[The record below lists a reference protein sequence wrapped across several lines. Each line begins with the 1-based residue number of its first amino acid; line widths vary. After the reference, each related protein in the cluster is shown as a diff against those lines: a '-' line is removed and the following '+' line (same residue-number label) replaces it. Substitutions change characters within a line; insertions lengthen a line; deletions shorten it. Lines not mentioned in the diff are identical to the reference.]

1 MLAIHLITDT
11 SAIYRWNF
19 NRDISLVYVYSL
31 VLLTMLA
38 FSGNALLTRAALAS
52 YNMDPE
58 LVLLL
63 RVSAGAITLLL
74 ICYLRK
80 YSLKIFSSLHLKTAA
95 ALSLYLVGFSY
106 AFTGLETGIGVL
118 IQFGVVQ
125 LVMFSSSFLS
135 DQKVPKNKTIGAII
149 AFTGLIYLLW
159 PSGGFTLNFESSV
172 LMAIAGMA
180 WGIYSVLGKK
190 AESAIAATTA
200 SFLISTP
207 ICLVFVLSLPNNPD
221 FSWSNTGALLAIAS
235 GSITSGIGYALWYY
249 VLPKIPSTNAA
260 VSQLSVPLIAAAGG
274 MIFMQELITLKFIL
288 SCVLVLGGIALTIGI
303 PKSGRQ

>member
-1 MLAIHLITDT
+1 MIH
-11 SAIYRWNF
+11 IY
-19 NRDISLVYVYSL
+19 LL

-38 FSGNALLTRAALAS
+38 FSGNAVLTRAALAT

-63 RVSAGAITLLL
+63 RVSSGAITLLF

-80 YSLKIFSSLHLKTAA
+80 YSLKIFSNLHLKTAA

-125 LVMFSSSFLS
+125 LVMFASSFLS
-135 DQKVPKNKTIGAII
+135 DQQVPKNKNIGAII

-159 PSGGFTLNFESSV
+159 PSGDFTLDLTSSV

-180 WGIYSVLGKK
+180 WGIYSILGKN
-190 AESAIAATTA
+190 AVSAISATTA

-207 ICLVFVLSLPNNPD
+207 ICLIFVLLLPNDSD
-221 FSWSNTGALLAIAS
+221 FSWSSTGALLAISS

-274 MIFMQELITLKFIL
+274 MIFMQELITLKFVL
-288 SCVLVLGGIALTIGI
+288 SCILVLGGIAITIGV
-303 PKSGRQ
+303 PKSSKK

>member
-1 MLAIHLITDT
+1 
-11 SAIYRWNF
+11 
-19 NRDISLVYVYSL
+19 
-31 VLLTMLA
+31 MLA
-38 FSGNALLTRAALAS
+38 FSGNAVLTRAALAT

-63 RVSAGAITLLL
+63 RVSSGAITLLF

-80 YSLKIFSSLHLKTAA
+80 YSLKIFSNLHLKTAA

-125 LVMFSSSFLS
+125 LVMFASSFLS
-135 DQKVPKNKTIGAII
+135 DQQVPKNKNIGAII

-159 PSGGFTLNFESSV
+159 PSGDFTLDLTSSV

-180 WGIYSVLGKK
+180 WGIYSILGKN
-190 AESAIAATTA
+190 AVSAISSTTA

-207 ICLVFVLSLPNNPD
+207 ICLLFVLLLPNDSD
-221 FSWSNTGALLAIAS
+221 FSWSSTGALLAISS

-274 MIFMQELITLKFIL
+274 MIFMQELITLKFVL
-288 SCVLVLGGIALTIGI
+288 SCILVLGGIAITIGV
-303 PKSGRQ
+303 PKSSKK

>member
-1 MLAIHLITDT
+1 
-11 SAIYRWNF
+11 
-19 NRDISLVYVYSL
+19 
-31 VLLTMLA
+31 MLA
-38 FSGNALLTRAALAS
+38 FSGNAILTRAALAS

-63 RVSAGAITLLL
+63 RVSSGAITLLL

-80 YSLKIFSSLHLKTAA
+80 YSLKIFSNLHFKTGA

-125 LVMFSSSFLS
+125 LVMFASSFLS
-135 DQKVPKNKTIGAII
+135 DQQVAKNKSVGAII

-159 PSGGFTLNFESSV
+159 PSGGFTLDLTASV
-172 LMAIAGMA
+172 LMGIAGLA
-180 WGIYSVLGKK
+180 WGIYSVLGKD
-190 AESAIAATTA
+190 AESAISATTA

-207 ICLVFVLSLPNNPD
+207 ICFIFVLLLPSNSD
-221 FSWSNTGALLAIAS
+221 FSWSSIGALLAICS
-235 GSITSGIGYALWYY
+235 GSITSGIGYALWYF

-274 MIFMQELITLKFIL
+274 MIFMQELITFKFIL
-288 SCVLVLGGIALTIGI
+288 SCILILGGIAITIGLS
-303 PKSGRQ
+303 KGNKK

>member
-1 MLAIHLITDT
+1 MIH
-11 SAIYRWNF
+11 IY
-19 NRDISLVYVYSL
+19 LL

-38 FSGNALLTRAALAS
+38 FSGNAVLTRAALAT

-63 RVSAGAITLLL
+63 RVSSGAITLLF

-80 YSLKIFSSLHLKTAA
+80 YSLKIFSNLHLKTAA

-125 LVMFSSSFLS
+125 LVMFASSFLS
-135 DQKVPKNKTIGAII
+135 DQQVPKNKNIGAII

-159 PSGGFTLNFESSV
+159 PSGDFTLDLTSSV

-180 WGIYSVLGKK
+180 WGIYSILGKN
-190 AESAIAATTA
+190 AVSAISSTTA

-207 ICLVFVLSLPNNPD
+207 ICLIFVLLLPNDSD
-221 FSWSNTGALLAIAS
+221 FSWSSTGALLAISS

-274 MIFMQELITLKFIL
+274 MIFMQELITLKFVL
-288 SCVLVLGGIALTIGI
+288 SCILVLGGIAITIGV
-303 PKSGRQ
+303 PKSSKK

>member
-1 MLAIHLITDT
+1 M
-11 SAIYRWNF
+11 YKGNF
-19 NRDISLVYVYSL
+19 NRDLSLVYVYSL

-38 FSGNALLTRAALAS
+38 FSGNAILTRVALAS
-52 YNMDPE
+52 YNMNPE

-63 RVSAGAITLLL
+63 RVSSGAVTLLL

-80 YSLKIFSSLHLKTAA
+80 YSLKIFSNLHIKTAT

-106 AFTGLETGIGVL
+106 AFTELETGIGVL

-125 LVMFSSSFLS
+125 LVMFTSSFFS
-135 DQKVPKNKTIGAII
+135 DQQVPKNKSIGAII

-159 PSGGFTLNFESSV
+159 PIGDFTLNLKSSL

-180 WGIYSVLGKK
+180 WGIYSVLGKNTD
-190 AESAIAATTA
+190 AAISSTTA

-207 ICLVFVLSLPNNPD
+207 ICLIFVLLLPSNSD
-221 FSWSNTGALLAIAS
+221 FSWSSTGALLAICS
-235 GSITSGIGYALWYY
+235 GSITSGMGYALWYY

-274 MIFMQELITLKFIL
+274 VIFMQELITFKFII
-288 SCVLVLGGIALTIGI
+288 SCVLILGGIAITIGVS
-303 PKSGRQ
+303 SGKVK

>member
-1 MLAIHLITDT
+1 M
-11 SAIYRWNF
+11 
-19 NRDISLVYVYSL
+19 VYVYSL

-74 ICYLRK
+74 ICYLKK
-80 YSLKIFSSLHLKTAA
+80 YSFKIFSNLHLKTAA

-125 LVMFSSSFLS
+125 LVMFASSFLS
-135 DQKVPKNKTIGAII
+135 DQQVPKNKSIGAII

-159 PSGGFTLNFESSV
+159 PSGDFTLDMKSSV

-180 WGIYSVLGKK
+180 WGIYSILGKN
-190 AESAIAATTA
+190 AESAISATTA
-200 SFLISTP
+200 SFLLSTP
-207 ICLVFVLSLPNNPD
+207 ICLIVILLLPNNTG
-221 FSWSNTGALLAIAS
+221 FSWSNNGALLAICS
-235 GSITSGIGYALWYY
+235 GAITSGMGYALWYY
-249 VLPKIPSTNAA
+249 VLPKIPCTNAA

-288 SCVLVLGGIALTIGI
+288 SCVLVLGGIAITIGI

>member
-1 MLAIHLITDT
+1 
-11 SAIYRWNF
+11 
-19 NRDISLVYVYSL
+19 
-31 VLLTMLA
+31 MLA

-52 YNMDPE
+52 YDMDPE

-80 YSLKIFSSLHLKTAA
+80 YSLKIFSNLHLKTAA

-125 LVMFSSSFLS
+125 LVMFASSFLS

-159 PSGGFTLNFESSV
+159 PSGDFTINLTSSV

-190 AESAIAATTA
+190 AASAIAATTA

-207 ICLVFVLSLPNNPD
+207 ICLIFVLLLPYNPD

-235 GSITSGIGYALWYY
+235 GSVTSGIGYALWYY

-274 MIFMQELITLKFIL
+274 MIFMQELITLKFVL

>member
-1 MLAIHLITDT
+1 
-11 SAIYRWNF
+11 
-19 NRDISLVYVYSL
+19 LVYVYSL

-74 ICYLRK
+74 ICYLKK
-80 YSLKIFSSLHLKTAA
+80 YSLKILSNLHLKTAV
-95 ALSLYLVGFSY
+95 ALSLYLVSFSY

-125 LVMFSSSFLS
+125 LVMFASSFLS

-159 PSGGFTLNFESSV
+159 PSGDFTINLTSSV

-190 AESAIAATTA
+190 AASAIAATTA

-207 ICLVFVLSLPNNPD
+207 ICLIFVLLLPYNPD

-235 GSITSGIGYALWYY
+235 GSVTSGIGYALWYY

-260 VSQLSVPLIAAAGG
+260 VSQLSVPLIAAGGG
-274 MIFMQELITLKFIL
+274 MIFMQELITLKFVL

>member
-63 RVSAGAITLLL
+63 RVFAGAITLLL
-74 ICYLRK
+74 ICCVRK
-80 YSLKIFSSLHLKTAA
+80 YSLKIFSNLHLKTAA

-125 LVMFSSSFLS
+125 LVMFASSFLS
-135 DQKVPKNKTIGAII
+135 DQKVPKNKTTGAII

-159 PSGGFTLNFESSV
+159 PSGDFTLNFESSV

-207 ICLVFVLSLPNNPD
+207 ICLIFVLLLPNNPD
-221 FSWSNTGALLAIAS
+221 LSWSNKGALLAIAS

-249 VLPKIPSTNAA
+249 ILPKIPSTNAA

-274 MIFMQELITLKFIL
+274 MIFMQELITLKFVI

-303 PKSGRQ
+303 PKSDRQ

>member
-1 MLAIHLITDT
+1 M
-11 SAIYRWNF
+11 IY
-19 NRDISLVYVYSL
+19 IYLL

-38 FSGNALLTRAALAS
+38 FSGNAILTRAALAT

-58 LVLLL
+58 LVFLL
-63 RVSAGAITLLL
+63 RVSSGAITLLL

-80 YSLKIFSSLHLKTAA
+80 YSLKVFSNLHLKTTA

-106 AFTGLETGIGVL
+106 ALTGLETGIGVL

-125 LVMFSSSFLS
+125 LVMFASSFLS
-135 DQKVPKNKTIGAII
+135 DQQVSKNKSIGAII
-149 AFTGLIYLLW
+149 AFSGLIYLLW
-159 PSGGFTLNFESSV
+159 PSGDFTLDLPSSF

-207 ICLVFVLSLPNNPD
+207 ICLIFVLLLPNNSD
-221 FSWSNTGALLAIAS
+221 LSWSNTGALLAIAS
-235 GSITSGIGYALWYY
+235 GSITSGMGYALWYY

-288 SCVLVLGGIALTIGI
+288 SCVLVLGGIAITIGI

>member
-1 MLAIHLITDT
+1 
-11 SAIYRWNF
+11 
-19 NRDISLVYVYSL
+19 
-31 VLLTMLA
+31 MLA

-74 ICYLRK
+74 ICYLKK
-80 YSLKIFSSLHLKTAA
+80 YSLKILSNLHFKTAV
-95 ALSLYLVGFSY
+95 ALSLYLVSFSY

-125 LVMFSSSFLS
+125 LVMFASSFLS

-159 PSGGFTLNFESSV
+159 PSGDFTINLTSSV

-190 AESAIAATTA
+190 AASAIAATTA

-207 ICLVFVLSLPNNPD
+207 ICLIFALLLPNNPD

-235 GSITSGIGYALWYY
+235 GSVTSGIGYALWYY

-274 MIFMQELITLKFIL
+274 MIFMQELITLKFVL

>member
-1 MLAIHLITDT
+1 M
-11 SAIYRWNF
+11 
-19 NRDISLVYVYSL
+19 VYVYSL

-52 YNMDPE
+52 YDMDPE

-74 ICYLRK
+74 VCYLRK
-80 YSLKIFSSLHLKTAA
+80 YSLKIFSNLHLKTAA

-125 LVMFSSSFLS
+125 LVMFASSFLS

-159 PSGGFTLNFESSV
+159 PSGDFTLNFGSSV

-207 ICLVFVLSLPNNPD
+207 ICLIFVLFLPDNPD

-274 MIFMQELITLKFIL
+274 MIFMQELITLKFVI

-303 PKSGRQ
+303 PKSDRQ

>member
-1 MLAIHLITDT
+1 M
-11 SAIYRWNF
+11 
-19 NRDISLVYVYSL
+19 VYVYSL

-74 ICYLRK
+74 ICYLKK
-80 YSLKIFSSLHLKTAA
+80 YSLKILSNLHLKTAV
-95 ALSLYLVGFSY
+95 ALSLYLVSFSY

-125 LVMFSSSFLS
+125 LVMFASSFLS

-159 PSGGFTLNFESSV
+159 PSGDFTINLTSSV

-190 AESAIAATTA
+190 AASAIAATTA

-207 ICLVFVLSLPNNPD
+207 ICLIFVLLLPYNPD

-235 GSITSGIGYALWYY
+235 GSVTSGIGYALWYY

-274 MIFMQELITLKFIL
+274 MIFMQELITLKFVL

-303 PKSGRQ
+303 PKNGRQ

>member
-1 MLAIHLITDT
+1 M
-11 SAIYRWNF
+11 
-19 NRDISLVYVYSL
+19 VYVYSL

-74 ICYLRK
+74 ICYLKK
-80 YSLKIFSSLHLKTAA
+80 YSLKILSNLHLKTAV
-95 ALSLYLVGFSY
+95 ALSLYLVSFSY

-125 LVMFSSSFLS
+125 LVMFASSFLS

-159 PSGGFTLNFESSV
+159 PSGDYTINLTSSV
-172 LMAIAGMA
+172 LMAIAGMS

-190 AESAIAATTA
+190 AASAIAATTA

-207 ICLVFVLSLPNNPD
+207 ICLIFVLLLPYNPD

-235 GSITSGIGYALWYY
+235 GSVTSGIGYALWYY

-260 VSQLSVPLIAAAGG
+260 VSQLSVPLIAAGGG
-274 MIFMQELITLKFIL
+274 MIFMQELITLKFVL

>member
-1 MLAIHLITDT
+1 
-11 SAIYRWNF
+11 
-19 NRDISLVYVYSL
+19 
-31 VLLTMLA
+31 MLA
-38 FSGNALLTRAALAS
+38 FSGNALLTRAALAI

-63 RVSAGAITLLL
+63 RVFAGAITLLL
-74 ICYLRK
+74 ICYVRK
-80 YSLKIFSSLHLKTAA
+80 YSLKIFSNLHLKTAA

-125 LVMFSSSFLS
+125 LVMFASSFLS
-135 DQKVPKNKTIGAII
+135 NQKVPKNKTIGAII

-159 PSGGFTLNFESSV
+159 PSGDFTLNFESSV

-207 ICLVFVLSLPNNPD
+207 ICLIFVLLLPNNPD
-221 FSWSNTGALLAIAS
+221 LSWSNKGALLAIAS

-274 MIFMQELITLKFIL
+274 MIFMQELITLKFVI

-303 PKSGRQ
+303 PKSDRQ

>member
-1 MLAIHLITDT
+1 MIH
-11 SAIYRWNF
+11 IY
-19 NRDISLVYVYSL
+19 LL

-38 FSGNALLTRAALAS
+38 FSGNAVLTRAALAT

-63 RVSAGAITLLL
+63 RVSSGAITLLF

-80 YSLKIFSSLHLKTAA
+80 YSLKIFSNLHLKTAA

-125 LVMFSSSFLS
+125 LVMFASSFLS
-135 DQKVPKNKTIGAII
+135 DQQVPKNKNIGAII

-159 PSGGFTLNFESSV
+159 PSGDFTLDLTSSV

-180 WGIYSVLGKK
+180 WGIYSILGKN
-190 AESAIAATTA
+190 AESAISSTTA

-207 ICLVFVLSLPNNPD
+207 ICLLFVLLLPNDSD
-221 FSWSNTGALLAIAS
+221 FSWSSTGALLAISS

-274 MIFMQELITLKFIL
+274 MIFMQELITLKFVL
-288 SCVLVLGGIALTIGI
+288 SCILVLGGIAITIGV
-303 PKSGRQ
+303 PKSSKK

>member
-1 MLAIHLITDT
+1 M
-11 SAIYRWNF
+11 
-19 NRDISLVYVYSL
+19 VYVYSL

-52 YNMDPE
+52 YDMDPE

-80 YSLKIFSSLHLKTAA
+80 YSLKIFSNLHLKTAA

-125 LVMFSSSFLS
+125 LVMFASSFLS

-159 PSGGFTLNFESSV
+159 PSGDFTLNFGSSV

-180 WGIYSVLGKK
+180 WGVYSVLGKK

-207 ICLVFVLSLPNNPD
+207 ICLIFVLFLPGNPD

-274 MIFMQELITLKFIL
+274 TIFMQELITLKFIL
-288 SCVLVLGGIALTIGI
+288 SCILVLGGIALTIGI

>member
-1 MLAIHLITDT
+1 
-11 SAIYRWNF
+11 
-19 NRDISLVYVYSL
+19 
-31 VLLTMLA
+31 MLA

-80 YSLKIFSSLHLKTAA
+80 YSLKIFSNLHLKTAA

-125 LVMFSSSFLS
+125 LVMFASSFLS
-135 DQKVPKNKTIGAII
+135 DRQVPKNKSIGAII

-159 PSGGFTLNFESSV
+159 PSGDFTLDMKSSV

-180 WGIYSVLGKK
+180 WGIYSILGKMQNPHL
-190 AESAIAATTA
+190 ATTA

-207 ICLVFVLSLPNNPD
+207 ICLIFILLLPNNTG
-221 FSWSNTGALLAIAS
+221 FSWSNTGALLAICS
-235 GSITSGIGYALWYY
+235 GAITSGIGYALWYFI
-249 VLPKIPSTNAA
+249 LPKIPSTNAA
-260 VSQLSVPLIAAAGG
+260 VSQLSVPLISAAGG
-274 MIFMQELITLKFIL
+274 MIFMQELISLKFVL
-288 SCVLVLGGIALTIGI
+288 SCALVLGGIAITIW
-303 PKSGRQ
+303 KQK

>member
-1 MLAIHLITDT
+1 
-11 SAIYRWNF
+11 
-19 NRDISLVYVYSL
+19 
-31 VLLTMLA
+31 MLA
-38 FSGNALLTRAALAS
+38 FSGNALLTRAALAT
-52 YNMDPE
+52 YDMDPE

-80 YSLKIFSSLHLKTAA
+80 YSLKIFSNLHLKTAA

-125 LVMFSSSFLS
+125 LVMFASSFLS

-159 PSGGFTLNFESSV
+159 PSGDFTINLTSSV

-190 AESAIAATTA
+190 AASAIAATTA

-207 ICLVFVLSLPNNPD
+207 ICLIFVLLLPNNPD

-235 GSITSGIGYALWYY
+235 GSVTSGIGYALWYY

-288 SCVLVLGGIALTIGI
+288 SCILVLGGIALTIGI

>member
-1 MLAIHLITDT
+1 MIH
-11 SAIYRWNF
+11 IY
-19 NRDISLVYVYSL
+19 LL

-38 FSGNALLTRAALAS
+38 FSGNAVLTRAALAT

-63 RVSAGAITLLL
+63 RVSSGAITLLF

-80 YSLKIFSSLHLKTAA
+80 YSLKIFSNLHLKTTA

-125 LVMFSSSFLS
+125 LVMFGSSFLS
-135 DQKVPKNKTIGAII
+135 DQQVPKNKNIGAII

-159 PSGGFTLNFESSV
+159 PSGDFTLDLTSSV

-180 WGIYSVLGKK
+180 WGIYSILGKN
-190 AESAIAATTA
+190 AESAISSTTA

-207 ICLVFVLSLPNNPD
+207 ICLLFVLLLPNDSD
-221 FSWSNTGALLAIAS
+221 FSWSSTGALLAISS

-274 MIFMQELITLKFIL
+274 MIFMQELITLKFVL
-288 SCVLVLGGIALTIGI
+288 SCILVLGGIAITIGV
-303 PKSGRQ
+303 PKSSKK

>member
-1 MLAIHLITDT
+1 M
-11 SAIYRWNF
+11 
-19 NRDISLVYVYSL
+19 VYVYSL

-52 YNMDPE
+52 YDMDPE

-80 YSLKIFSSLHLKTAA
+80 YSLKIFSNLHLKTAA

-125 LVMFSSSFLS
+125 LVMFASSFLS

-159 PSGGFTLNFESSV
+159 PSGDFTLNFGSSV

-190 AESAIAATTA
+190 AESAIATTTA

-207 ICLVFVLSLPNNPD
+207 ICLIFVLFLPDNPD

-288 SCVLVLGGIALTIGI
+288 SCILVLGGIALTIGI
-303 PKSGRQ
+303 PKNGRQ

>member
-1 MLAIHLITDT
+1 M
-11 SAIYRWNF
+11 
-19 NRDISLVYVYSL
+19 VYVYSL

-38 FSGNALLTRAALAS
+38 FSGNTLLTRAALAS

-74 ICYLRK
+74 ICYLKK
-80 YSLKIFSSLHLKTAA
+80 YSLKILSNLHLKTAV
-95 ALSLYLVGFSY
+95 ALSLYLVSFSY

-125 LVMFSSSFLS
+125 LVMFASSFLS

-159 PSGGFTLNFESSV
+159 PSGDFTINLTSSV

-190 AESAIAATTA
+190 AASAIAATTA

-207 ICLVFVLSLPNNPD
+207 ICLIFVLLLPYNPD

-235 GSITSGIGYALWYY
+235 GSVTSGIGYALWYY

-260 VSQLSVPLIAAAGG
+260 VSQLSVPLIAAGGG
-274 MIFMQELITLKFIL
+274 MIFMQELITLKFVL

-303 PKSGRQ
+303 PKSGGQ

>member
-1 MLAIHLITDT
+1 M
-11 SAIYRWNF
+11 IY
-19 NRDISLVYVYSL
+19 IYSL

-38 FSGNALLTRAALAS
+38 FSGNAILTRAALYS
-52 YNMDPE
+52 FNMDPE

-63 RVSAGAITLLL
+63 RVSSGAITLLL
-74 ICYLRK
+74 ISYMGK
-80 YSLKIFSSLHLKTAA
+80 YSLKILSLLHFKTAA
-95 ALSLYLVGFSY
+95 ALSLYLIGFSY
-106 AFTGLETGIGVL
+106 AFTNLETGIGVL

-125 LVMFSSSFLS
+125 LVMFASSFLS

-159 PSGGFTLNFESSV
+159 PSGDFTLNFESSV

-207 ICLVFVLSLPNNPD
+207 ICLIFVLLLPNNPD
-221 FSWSNTGALLAIAS
+221 LSWSNKGALLAIAS

-274 MIFMQELITLKFIL
+274 MIFMQELITLKFVI

-303 PKSGRQ
+303 PKSDRQ

>member
-1 MLAIHLITDT
+1 
-11 SAIYRWNF
+11 
-19 NRDISLVYVYSL
+19 
-31 VLLTMLA
+31 MLA

-74 ICYLRK
+74 ICYLKK
-80 YSLKIFSSLHLKTAA
+80 YSLKILSNLHLKTAV
-95 ALSLYLVGFSY
+95 ALSLYLVSFSY

-125 LVMFSSSFLS
+125 LVMFASSFLS

-159 PSGGFTLNFESSV
+159 PSGDFTINLTSSV

-190 AESAIAATTA
+190 ADSAIAATTA

-207 ICLVFVLSLPNNPD
+207 ICLIFVLLLPNNPD
-221 FSWSNTGALLAIAS
+221 FSWSNTGALLAISS

-288 SCVLVLGGIALTIGI
+288 SCILVLGGIALTIGI

>member
-1 MLAIHLITDT
+1 
-11 SAIYRWNF
+11 
-19 NRDISLVYVYSL
+19 
-31 VLLTMLA
+31 MLA

-74 ICYLRK
+74 ICYVRK
-80 YSLKIFSSLHLKTAA
+80 YSLKIFSNLHLKTAA

-125 LVMFSSSFLS
+125 LVMFASSFLS

-159 PSGGFTLNFESSV
+159 PSGDFTLNFESSV

-207 ICLVFVLSLPNNPD
+207 ICLIFVLLLPNNPD
-221 FSWSNTGALLAIAS
+221 FSWSNKGALLAIAS

-274 MIFMQELITLKFIL
+274 MIFMQELITLKFVI

-303 PKSGRQ
+303 PKSDRQ

>member
-1 MLAIHLITDT
+1 
-11 SAIYRWNF
+11 
-19 NRDISLVYVYSL
+19 
-31 VLLTMLA
+31 MLA
-38 FSGNALLTRAALAS
+38 FSGNAVLTRAALAT

-63 RVSAGAITLLL
+63 RVSSGAITLLF

-80 YSLKIFSSLHLKTAA
+80 YSLKIFSNLHLKTAA

-125 LVMFSSSFLS
+125 LVMFASSFLS
-135 DQKVPKNKTIGAII
+135 DQQVPKNKNIGAII

-159 PSGGFTLNFESSV
+159 PSGDFTLDLTSSV

-180 WGIYSVLGKK
+180 WGTYSILGKN
-190 AESAIAATTA
+190 AVSAISATTA

-207 ICLVFVLSLPNNPD
+207 ICLLFVLLLPNDSD
-221 FSWSNTGALLAIAS
+221 FSWSSTGALLAISS

-274 MIFMQELITLKFIL
+274 MIFMQELITLKFVL
-288 SCVLVLGGIALTIGI
+288 SCILVLGGIAITIGV
-303 PKSGRQ
+303 PKSSKK